1 MSEPTSRGWPWDHV
15 GWAEPAEGLPTRP
28 RVGEDTAVIVPGGP
42 LIGRVRVPGDKSI
55 SHRALLLATLAPG
68 RSVLRGLSD
77 GDDVRRTA
85 LAMVAVGADIGGD
98 VGGGAGSDHQ
108 PAAGITAVAVKGGR
122 ARLHEPLMPIDV
134 GNSGTGIRL
143 LAGWL
148 AGFGWL
154 SVLHGD
160 RYVARRPMARV
171 TDPLRLMGASVDG
184 REHGRLPP
192 LVIRGGDLR
201 GIDYTLPVASSQV
214 KSAVLMAGLAADGT
228 TTVREPVPLRAH
240 TEEMLAA
247 AGADV
252 EVSGDGRV
260 ISVRRSAVRPRDID
274 VPGDPSQAAYWVVA
288 GCVVPGSDITVEGVY
303 VGRARAGFLEVLGR
317 MGAHLEVSMTDA
329 TTADIRARH
338 ADLRATVVEGAE
350 VAGLIDEIPVLA
362 VAAACA
368 EGVTEFR
375 DAGEL
380 RVKETDRVATVT
392 AALRA
397 LGAAVEPR
405 ADGLSVRGGGRRQ
418 GGGRSPGDGQ
428 AHRGGR
434 LQGGEVDSAGD
445 HRIAMAGAIA
455 ALTADGPTRVRGWEA
470 VATSYPAFL
479 QHLRALQGDAPS

>member
-15 GWAEPAEGLPTRP
+15 GWAEQAEGLPTRP

-98 VGGGAGSDHQ
+98 VGGGAGSDQ
-108 PAAGITAVAVKGGR
+108 RPASGITSGITAGITSGIASVAVEGGR

-214 KSAVLMAGLAADGT
+214 KSAVLMAGLAADGM

-380 RVKETDRVATVT
+380 RVKETDRVATIT

-397 LGAAVEPR
+397 LGAAMEPR
-405 ADGLSVRGGGRRQ
+405 ADGLSVRG
-418 GGGRSPGDGQ
+418 
-428 AHRGGR
+428 GGR

-479 QHLRALQGDAPS
+479 QHLRALEGDAPS